1 MKNRFNITE
10 EEKNIIRGLHKNYSI
25 IKEQFVF
32 DPEKGAMLERLLV
45 ESERLTK
52 FIKKEMEEQVIN
64 KGAKEDLSSIQENIN
79 TEITS
84 LLNHKLDYEK

>member
-10 EEKNIIRGLHKNYSI
+10 EEKNIIRGLHKNHSI

>member
-1 MKNRFNITE
+1 M
-10 EEKNIIRGLHKNYSI
+10 
-25 IKEQFVF
+25 F